1 MAFHPKRTL
10 NLSQI
15 AKLTLAASKTCY
27 IEIERWQVFNSPQ
40 CSYRHSI
47 LQKEKKLSRNKT
59 QIQSSLYSR
68 RISAL
73 KQARWYAELA
83 RQNALGNKCVCLKDA
98 HKEKKGVQWTDA
110 VSLCEANR
118 YGVNK
123 ILLVLSVLKQMRKI
137 NYLISKLLKT
147 SEIQVLNTL
156 AQFHTWHWQLQR
168 AEQFAGS

>member
-10 NLSQI
+10 KLSQI
-15 AKLTLAASKTCY
+15 AKMTSAASKTCSV
-27 IEIERWQVFNSPQ
+27 ETERWQLFNSAQ
-40 CSYRHSI
+40 CCYRHSI
-47 LQKEKKLSRNKT
+47 LQREKNQSRNKT
-59 QIQSSLYSR
+59 EIQSSLYSR

-83 RQNALGNKCVCLKDA
+83 GQNALGNKCVCLKDA
-98 HKEKKGVQWTDA
+98 HEEKEGIQWTDA

-123 ILLVLSVLKQMRKI
+123 ILLVLSVLKQTRKI

-156 AQFHTWHWQLQR
+156 AQFHTWHWQLEW
-168 AEQFAGS
+168 AEQSAGS